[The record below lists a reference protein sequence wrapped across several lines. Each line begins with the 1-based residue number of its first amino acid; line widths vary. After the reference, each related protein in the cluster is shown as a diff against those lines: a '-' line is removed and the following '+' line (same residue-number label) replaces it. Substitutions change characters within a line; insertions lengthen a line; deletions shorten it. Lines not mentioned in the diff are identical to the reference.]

1 MDYYLVVLLICAI
14 SHRFTIAGPATDDDE
29 PESLWSTDTG
39 NSQNTY
45 RIVPSMATNYSKKP
59 WTYEY
64 NLTSQDVTQFGQ
76 GAGINGDLYFFLSE
90 MRGHPGK
97 CFFSPSYPSRTIFVF
112 VKFIILLEK
121 ALERIFIV

>member
-1 MDYYLVVLLICAI
+1 MGYYLVVVLICTI
-14 SHRFTIAGPATDDDE
+14 FRRFTIAGPATDDDE

-97 CFFSPSYPSRTIFVF
+97 CFFLSIAYNICFCEIHYSLS
-112 VKFIILLEK
+112 K